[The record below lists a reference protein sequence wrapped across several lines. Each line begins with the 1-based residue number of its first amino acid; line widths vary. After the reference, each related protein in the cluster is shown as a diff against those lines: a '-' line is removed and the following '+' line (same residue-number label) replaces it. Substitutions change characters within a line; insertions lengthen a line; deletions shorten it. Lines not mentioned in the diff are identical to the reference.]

1 MALPL
6 IPFAVGVA
14 VGAVAVFA
22 LKGTPAGAAIDRRA
36 RRLADEVG
44 DRLSQALSREG
55 GLVREHYPEA
65 PSDRPDAPADRPRGS
80 SRPSDGAARDPG

>member
-22 LKGTPAGAAIDRRA
+22 LKGTPAGAAIVRRA
-36 RRLADEVG
+36 RRVADEVG
-44 DRLSQALSREG
+44 DRLSHALSREG
-55 GLVREHYPEA
+55 GLVREHYPQ
-65 PSDRPDAPADRPRGS
+65 APADSPEAPADPPGGS
-80 SRPSDGAARDPG
+80 SRGSADAARDPG